1 MTHRA
6 TGEDSLRRDSA
17 EPSYSEPPLIGMS
30 APWRWQ
36 AEQTPQPEP
45 EAPQPGAAFIQLA
58 EALRPYGFRWPHER
72 QASQPAGQLT
82 AESLFLQAGQ
92 SQIAYL
98 NWKTGTQPNLR
109 LVRLFLLMQRGWSNA
124 AIQEAISE
132 PALASWWLSGE
143 ATAWGVDPIT
153 KKASRALVSF
163 LRTKPEQIEATWRQR
178 LAAERRSPSTP
189 NQYTQKVQTRLV
201 TSSEIMATLPP
212 EAVGAFQRAATRAAG
227 IFRSRGDGQPVA
239 LGGAG
244 KGYALVKPG
253 TGGHHGCHLLQR
265 VHLTLESNC
274 PASAGQGE
282 I

>member
-36 AEQTPQPEP
+36 AEQTPEQEP
-45 EAPQPGAAFIQLA
+45 EAPQPGAAFIPLA

-82 AESLFLQAGQ
+82 AERLFLQAGQ

-124 AIQEAISE
+124 ATQEAIRE

-153 KKASRALVSF
+153 KKASRALV
-163 LRTKPEQIEATWRQR
+163 
-178 LAAERRSPSTP
+178 
-189 NQYTQKVQTRLV
+189 
-201 TSSEIMATLPP
+201 
-212 EAVGAFQRAATRAAG
+212 
-227 IFRSRGDGQPVA
+227 
-239 LGGAG
+239 
-244 KGYALVKPG
+244 
-253 TGGHHGCHLLQR
+253 
-265 VHLTLESNC
+265 
-274 PASAGQGE
+274 
-282 I
+282 